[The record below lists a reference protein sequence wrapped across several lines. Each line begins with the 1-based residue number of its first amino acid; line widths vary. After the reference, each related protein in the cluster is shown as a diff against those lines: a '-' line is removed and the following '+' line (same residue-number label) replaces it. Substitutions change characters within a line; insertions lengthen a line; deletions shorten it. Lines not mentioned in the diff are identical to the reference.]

1 MMEIPNFHQL
11 TRTRKSMSVLDVGID
26 LAKNVFAVQGVNET
40 GVAELRQPKVARARL
55 RELIALL
62 PPCVIGMQACSRAH
76 HWARL
81 FQAHGHT
88 VRLIAPKFVAT
99 YRMSG
104 KQGQNDAAD
113 AAAICEAA
121 QRPNMRRAGYRGEM
135 PMRQQVCTVRSRE
148 FAHLRVGA
156 EPQSRPT
163 HPGAPQ
169 RQRSV
174 PSWWVSP

>member
-1 MMEIPNFHQL
+1 
-11 TRTRKSMSVLDVGID
+11 MSILDVGID
-26 LAKNVFAVQGVNET
+26 LAKNVFAVQGVNEA

-55 RELIALL
+55 HALIALL

-76 HWARL
+76 HWGRL
-81 FQAHGHT
+81 FHAHGHT
-88 VRLIAPKFVAT
+88 VRLMAPTFVAP

-104 KQGQNDAAD
+104 KQGKNDATD
-113 AAAICEAA
+113 AAAICEAV
-121 QRPNMRRAGYRGEM
+121 QRPNVRRPGHRREM
-135 PMRQQVCTVRSRE
+135 PMRRQVCTVRSRE
-148 FAHLRVGA
+148 FAHVRVDA